1 MADPP
6 EPLSDPPKWP
16 TAGPLYEGSCPLDTL
31 SDVLRVLRM
40 TGGVFLDAQF
50 TAPWCVLSH
59 ATADDLRHHV
69 SAPGHVIAYHY
80 VVSGQLLLRVDGES
94 PVTVAGGELVLLPH
108 NDAHLLG
115 SALDVPAVDG
125 DQLVPVSDA
134 SGLVQIRHGGG
145 GAPTHIVCGFIGLEA
160 ARHPLIDALPRVL
173 TYAMAGAP
181 AGDWIASS
189 FRYAAREVA
198 SQRAGSGTVL
208 AKLSELL
215 FVEAVRGYA
224 ETLPSERKGW
234 LAGLRDPVV
243 SRALTQ
249 IHARP
254 AHPWTVDALAAEA
267 FLSRS
272 AFAERFTD
280 LMGMPPMRYLAVW
293 RMQIAAQRLR
303 EGHQSISQIAL
314 DVGYESEAA
323 FTRAFKREHGVAPG
337 AWRRQSA

>member
-1 MADPP
+1 M
-6 EPLSDPPKWP
+6 
-16 TAGPLYEGSCPLDTL
+16 DTL

-69 SAPGHVIAYHY
+69 STPGHVIAYHY
-80 VVSGQLLLRVDGES
+80 VVSGQLLLRIDGES
-94 PVTVAGGELVLLPH
+94 PVTLAGGEMVLLPH

-125 DQLVPVSDA
+125 DQLVPVSNAD
-134 SGLVQIRHGGG
+134 GLVQIRHGGG
-145 GAPTHIVCGFIGLEA
+145 GVPTHIVCGFIGLESA
-160 ARHPLIDALPRVL
+160 SHPLIDALPRVMK
-173 TYAMAGAP
+173 YSMAGAP

-189 FRYAAREVA
+189 FRYAAQEVA

-224 ETLPSERKGW
+224 DKLPPERKGW

-243 SRALTQ
+243 SRALIQ
-249 IHARP
+249 FHARP
-254 AHPWTVDALAAEA
+254 AHPWTVDELAGVA

-280 LMGMPPMRYLAVW
+280 LVGMPPMRYLAAW
-293 RMQIAAQRLR
+293 RMQLAAERLR
-303 EGHQSISQIAL
+303 EGRQTIAQIAL
-314 DVGYESEAA
+314 TVGYDSEAA
-323 FTRAFKREHGVAPG
+323 FTRAFKREHGMAPG
-337 AWRRQSA
+337 AWRRVGASHTDIVYASAH